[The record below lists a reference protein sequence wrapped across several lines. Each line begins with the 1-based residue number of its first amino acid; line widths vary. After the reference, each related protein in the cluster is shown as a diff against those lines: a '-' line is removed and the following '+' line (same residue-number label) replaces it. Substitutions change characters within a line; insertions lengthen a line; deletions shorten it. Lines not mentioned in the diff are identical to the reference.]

1 MRFADIT
8 DNFVYSRNKGNIME
22 DFNDIDAIG
31 PFKTDAEAV
40 DAFQHIAASPV
51 LPKISKYFYLDKEGD
66 YLKEQLLQMKSIDDF
81 QYVIMSRIVKRILE
95 TTAHNF
101 SYDGIANVE
110 DGRKFLMLSNH
121 RDIIL
126 DPAILQWVLYQN
138 NLQPTEICVGDNL
151 IQNKFIEYLIRSNRM
166 IKVIRGVSAREL
178 YLSSQRL
185 SRYIR
190 KSITTGESSVWL
202 AQRQG
207 RTKDGYDTTEQGLL
221 KMLDM
226 SGRPGCFK
234 ENFEELNI
242 VPMSISYEIEPCD
255 ILKAREMFIT
265 KRDGKYVKGKGEDL
279 NSILVGVTQ
288 QKGNIHL
295 NIGTPLTSE
304 ELSLA
309 SLCDKNDRYQYIRH
323 AVNIRVVDGYRLW
336 KNNYIAYDMLNEGGR
351 FAGKYSEEDKNRFAA
366 YMEHQLDTIEP
377 ELDRVGV
384 REYFLKI
391 YANPIVTKDIRAKG
405 GLLV

>member
-1 MRFADIT
+1 
-8 DNFVYSRNKGNIME
+8 ME

-31 PFKTDAEAV
+31 PYKTDADAV
-40 DAFQHIAASPV
+40 DAFQHIAANPM
-51 LPKISKYFYLDKEGD
+51 LPKISKYFYPEKDAD
-66 YLKEQLLQMKSIDDF
+66 YLKEQLLQMKSVDDF
-81 QYVIMSRIVKRILE
+81 QNIVMSKIVKRILD

-101 SYDGIANVE
+101 SYDGIVNVE

-190 KSITTGESSVWL
+190 KSITSGESSVWL

-207 RTKDGYDTTEQGLL
+207 RTKDGFDTTEQGLL

-226 SGRPGCFK
+226 SGRPGEFK
-234 ENFEELNI
+234 QNFEELNI

-265 KRDGKYVKGKGEDL
+265 ERDGRYTKAKGEDL

-288 QKGNIHL
+288 QKGDIHL
-295 NIGTPLTSE
+295 NIGKPLTDE

-336 KNNYIAYDMLNEGGR
+336 KNNYMAYDILNGCDR
-351 FAGKYSEEDKNRFAA
+351 FQEKYSVADKERFIE

-377 ELDRVGV
+377 ELDRSGV
-384 REYFLKI
+384 RKHFLNI

>member
-1 MRFADIT
+1 
-8 DNFVYSRNKGNIME
+8 ME

-31 PFKTDAEAV
+31 PYKTDAEAV
-40 DAFQHIAASPV
+40 DAFQHIAESPV
-51 LPKISKYFYLDKEGD
+51 LPKISKYFYPEKDADFLR
-66 YLKEQLLQMKSIDDF
+66 EQLLQMKSVDDF
-81 QYVIMSRIVKRILE
+81 QYMIMSKIVKRILD
-95 TTAHNF
+95 TTARNF

-126 DPAILQWVLYQN
+126 DPAILQWVLFQN
-138 NLQPTEICVGDNL
+138 NLHPTELCVGDNL

-226 SGRPGCFK
+226 SGRPDGFK
-234 ENFEELNI
+234 QNFAELNI

-255 ILKAREMFIT
+255 ILKARETFIAQ
-265 KRDGKYVKGKGEDL
+265 RDGKYTKAHGEDL

-288 QKGNIHL
+288 QKGSIHL
-295 NIGTPLTSE
+295 NIGRPLTDE

-336 KNNYIAYDMLNEGGR
+336 KNNYVAYDILNGCDR
-351 FAGKYSEEDKNRFAA
+351 FAGKYTDADKRWFVD

-377 ELDRVGV
+377 ELDRAGV
-384 REYFLKI
+384 REHFLKI

>member
-1 MRFADIT
+1 
-8 DNFVYSRNKGNIME
+8 ME

-40 DAFQHIAASPV
+40 DAFRHIAASPL
-51 LPKISKYFYLDKEGD
+51 LPRISKYFYPEMDPD
-66 YLKEQLLQMKSIDDF
+66 YLKGQLLQMNSVDDF
-81 QYVIMSRIVKRILE
+81 QYVIMSQIVKRILD

-101 SYDGIANVE
+101 SYDGFANIE

-138 NLQPTEICVGDNL
+138 NIQPTEICVGDNL

-190 KSITTGESSVWL
+190 KSIITGESSVWL

-226 SGRPGCFK
+226 SGSPDSFK
-234 ENFEELNI
+234 QNFAELNI

-255 ILKAREMFIT
+255 ILKAREIFIT
-265 KRDGKYVKGKGEDL
+265 QRDGKYVKAQGEDL

-288 QKGNIHL
+288 QKGDIHL
-295 NIGTPLTSE
+295 NIGRPLTDE

-336 KNNYIAYDMLNEGGR
+336 KNNYIAYDILNPGDR
-351 FAGKYSEEDKNRFAA
+351 FAGKYTDADRKWFVD
-366 YMEHQLDTIEP
+366 YMEHQLDTLEP
-377 ELDRVGV
+377 ELDRGGV
-384 REYFLKI
+384 RENFLKI
-391 YANPIVTKDIRAKG
+391 YANPIVTKDIRSKG

>member
-1 MRFADIT
+1 
-8 DNFVYSRNKGNIME
+8 ME

-31 PFKTDAEAV
+31 PFKTDEEAV
-40 DAFQHIAASPV
+40 DAFRHIAESPI
-51 LPKISKYFYLDKEGD
+51 LPKISKYFYPEADDD
-66 YLKEQLLQMKSIDDF
+66 YLKVQLLKMKSIDDF
-81 QYVIMSRIVKRILE
+81 QYVIMSQIVKRILDS
-95 TTAHNF
+95 TARNF
-101 SYDGIANVE
+101 SYDGISNVE

-126 DPAILQWVLYQN
+126 DPAILQWVLYHN
-138 NLQPTEICVGDNL
+138 NLHPTEICVGDNL

-190 KSITTGESSVWL
+190 NSITSGESSVWL

-226 SGRPGCFK
+226 SGRPDCFK
-234 ENFEELNI
+234 QNFAELNI

-255 ILKAREMFIT
+255 ILKARETFIAA
-265 KRDGKYVKGKGEDL
+265 RDGKYTKRPGEDL

-295 NIGTPLTSE
+295 NIGKPLTDE

-336 KNNYIAYDMLNEGGR
+336 KNNYIAYDILNAGNR
-351 FAGKYSEEDKNRFAA
+351 FAGKYEPADREKFIG

-377 ELDRVGV
+377 ELDRASV
-384 REYFLKI
+384 REHFLGI
-391 YANPIVTKDIRAKG
+391 YANPIVTKDIRARG